1 MSQFTFDH
9 IHLLSE
15 DPVSAANWYCDMLEG
30 IIEKTENIRD
40 APSINV
46 RLGGM
51 QLIIRGKRSGEHPQ
65 HPSGI
70 EHFDKF
76 SSHNEWGVDHFA
88 FTYNG
93 DLQKYCENLREKG
106 VRFNVEPWEF
116 IPGFIICYVAAPD
129 GVSIELIQ
137 SLAK

>member
-40 APSINV
+40 APSKNV

-93 DLQKYCENLREKG
+93 DLQKYCENLR
-106 VRFNVEPWEF
+106 
-116 IPGFIICYVAAPD
+116 
-129 GVSIELIQ
+129 
-137 SLAK
+137 AKRSSF

>member
-15 DPVSAANWYCDMLEG
+15 DPVSAANWCCDMLEG
-30 IIEKTENIRD
+30 IIKKTENIRY

-51 QLIIRGKRSGEHPQ
+51 QLIIRGKRSRENPQ

-93 DLQKYCENLREKG
+93 DLFLHT
-106 VRFNVEPWEF
+106 
-116 IPGFIICYVAAPD
+116 
-129 GVSIELIQ
+129 L
-137 SLAK
+137 